1 MLFGHQDNSK
11 LAAAGTNTDGV
22 LAGGPPALDPSGTA
36 GLPSIP
42 DNFEPEA
49 GAPDQQASALNQN
62 VLPTQTISPTPA
74 PSEPVR
80 NDTDTEP
87 HPAINTIVPSAQT
100 TPPPIPASLPEAPV
114 VRPNL
119 TAETPASDEPKV
131 FDPTLLNL
139 KQQALAQLEPLVGH
153 LDQTPEE
160 KFRTT
165 MMLIQSADN
174 QALIQTA
181 YEAAQAIPDEKVKAQ
196 ALLDVVNEINYFAQK
211 SKAN

>member
-1 MLFGHQDNSK
+1 MLFGHQDNSRV
-11 LAAAGTNTDGV
+11 ATAGTNTDGV

-49 GAPDQQASALNQN
+49 SAPDPQASALNQN
-62 VLPTQTISPTPA
+62 VLPTQTIVPTAADPLA
-74 PSEPVR
+74 SVVD
-80 NDTDTEP
+80 NEP
-87 HPAINTIVPSAQT
+87 HPAINTIVPPVQA
-100 TPPPIPASLPEAPV
+100 TPAPTPAVLPEPSVTRPEPV
-114 VRPNL
+114 ANVPADAEHKPFDSNL
-119 TAETPASDEPKV
+119 LS
-131 FDPTLLNL
+131 L

-174 QALIQTA
+174 QALIQVA
-181 YEAAQAIPDEKVKAQ
+181 YEAAQAIPDEKIKAQ

-211 SKAN
+211 AKTS

>member
-1 MLFGHQDNSK
+1 MLFGHQDNSR

-42 DNFEPEA
+42 ENFDPEA
-49 GAPDQQASALNQN
+49 TSPEQQGSALNQN
-62 VLPTQTISPTPA
+62 VLPTQTITPTA
-74 PSEPVR
+74 PDPIAKQD
-80 NDTDTEP
+80 DTP
-87 HPAINTIVPSAQT
+87 HPAINTIVQPSPPAQPTPTANTEPVSRPEPAPDTPSAGAK
-100 TPPPIPASLPEAPV
+100 PFDA
-114 VRPNL
+114 NL
-119 TAETPASDEPKV
+119 LS
-131 FDPTLLNL
+131 L

-174 QALIQTA
+174 QTLIQTA
-181 YEAAQAIPDEKVKAQ
+181 YEAAQAIPDEKAKAQ

-211 SKAN
+211 SKTN